1 MTINSGRKA
10 ISLILGMALVMG
22 IWAFLG
28 AKGVFSDPPW
38 PTPPPAPPAPR
49 ARIIPLG
56 QITEVALPSVT
67 GASSVVL
74 HPISGGPV
82 PRIPPLRSV
91 TFDSYQD
98 VRLISE
104 AGSLLHTVQVVY
116 APVSMSDAPSPDR
129 HQILL
134 RTFDLFAY
142 DHQAKLVSPPLV
154 RPWVLEVRL
163 EELELGQAHPS
174 QLLLARFDSQSKRWA
189 PLVTSY
195 FPSKGLLMA
204 KILDVGRF
212 AIMAEP
218 MLAPLDL

>member
-1 MTINSGRKA
+1 MNRNSGRKV
-10 ISLILGMALVMG
+10 ISLIVAIALVTG
-22 IWAFLG
+22 IWAFPG

-49 ARIIPLG
+49 TTIIPLG
-56 QITEVALPSVT
+56 QITEVALPFVT

-74 HPISGGPV
+74 HPISAGFV

-91 TFDSYQD
+91 TFDSFQD
-98 VRLISE
+98 VRLTSE

-116 APVSMSDAPSPDR
+116 APVSMADVPSPDR

-134 RTFDLFAY
+134 RTFDLLTY
-142 DHQAKLVSPPLV
+142 DHQAERVSPPLV
-154 RPWVLEVRL
+154 RPWLLEVRL
-163 EELELGQAHPS
+163 VELELGQAHPS
-174 QLLLARFDSQSKRWA
+174 QLLLARFDSQSKKWA

-195 FPSKGLLMA
+195 FPGKGLLVA
-204 KILDVGRF
+204 NILDVGRF
-212 AIMAEP
+212 AVMAEP